1 MSFDP
6 EKGLVPAR
14 YNRRQLILG
23 SGTAAVVAAA
33 LAACGSDKNTTAPAT
48 EAPTTQGGGAATT
61 APPATTG
68 GTTAGTTPLETTPAT
83 TAPAGGGGKPGGIL
97 RVGTLGGANDII
109 DGQHI
114 VAKADIMRQVTGWE
128 SFMSFSP
135 DFVPEYANGV
145 AKDVTAKAADEF
157 TVTLKDGLKFQDGKP
172 ATADDMVYSF
182 TRLLDKDK
190 ALYGGSVLR
199 SILDVSGIS
208 KVDDQT
214 VNLKLKQGVSN
225 FKEVLCAYTCAL
237 VPQGYDRFSGD
248 ASTQVGTSAY
258 MLKSFEVGKQ
268 SVHVKNP
275 NYWDTGKPY
284 FDEVHIIDFADSD
297 AMINALLADQI
308 DLAADIPSASVETV
322 KGTDGYAVLN
332 SAGGGW
338 LTISMAVDQEPFTD
352 VRIRQAMRLI
362 VDRDAMVEQ
371 VLAGYGRVA
380 NDLYSP
386 LDAAYIGDEL
396 PQRKQDLDAAKKLLA
411 DAGKSDLTIDL
422 FAPNDTAGLPEMV
435 QLFAENAKGA
445 GITVNAQVIDGST
458 YWGDQYLKRTFA
470 VDYWGTR
477 NFLLQVAAGSLK
489 DVSPYPDDHWPP
501 EGSTFEQDYKD
512 ALAETD
518 DTKRKVITDKMQK
531 ELYDTGGL
539 IIPFFQNLLDAYN
552 KRVVGLQERAN
563 TLNLDHYGRGWKN
576 LYFSE

>member
-1 MSFDP
+1 MAYDP
-6 EKGLVPAR
+6 VHGLVPGR
-14 YNRRQLILG
+14 FNRRQLILG
-23 SGTAAVVAAA
+23 SSTAAVIAAA
-33 LAACGSDKNTTAPAT
+33 LAACGSDNKSSAPAGT
-48 EAPTTQGGGAATT
+48 NAPAATDAPAGTSAPTGTQAATATT
-61 APPATTG
+61 AAA
-68 GTTAGTTPLETTPAT
+68 AGTPKA
-83 TAPAGGGGKPGGIL
+83 GGIL

-114 VAKADIMRQVTGWE
+114 VSKADIMRQVTGWE
-128 SFMSFSP
+128 PLMSFSP
-135 DFVPEYANGV
+135 DFVPEYANGL
-145 AKDVTAKAADEF
+145 ASDVTAKAADDF
-157 TVTLKDGLKFQDGKP
+157 VITLKDGIKFSNGNP
-172 ATADDMVYSF
+172 VTADDLVYSF
-182 TRLLDKDK
+182 TRLLDPDL

-199 SILDVSGIS
+199 TVLDKSGIT
-208 KVDDQT
+208 KVDDKT
-214 VNLKLKQGVSN
+214 VELKLKQGVSN
-225 FKEVLCAYTCAL
+225 FKETLCAYTLAV
-237 VPQGYDRFSGD
+237 VPQGYERFSGD
-248 ASTQVGTSAY
+248 PSTQVGTGAY
-258 MLKSFEVGKQ
+258 MLKSFEVGKE

-284 FDEVHIIDFADSD
+284 FDEVHITDFADSD
-297 AMINALLADQI
+297 ALINALLADQI
-308 DLAADIPSASVETV
+308 DVAADIPSASVATV
-322 KGTDGYAVLN
+322 QGTDGYKVLN
-332 SAGGGW
+332 SEGGGW
-338 LTISMAVDQEPFTD
+338 LTISMAVDQDPFTD
-352 VRIRQAMRLI
+352 VRVRQAMRLI

-386 LDAAYIGDEL
+386 LDAAYAKDL

-435 QLFAENAKGA
+435 QLFAEQAKGA
-445 GITVNAQVIDGST
+445 GITVNAQVIDGGT
-458 YWGDQYLKRTFA
+458 YWGDEYLKRTFA

-501 EGSTFEQDYKD
+501 AGSTFEDDYKA

-531 ELYDTGGL
+531 ELYETGGL

-552 KRVVGLQERAN
+552 GRVQGLVARPN

-576 LYFSE
+576 LFFSE

>member
-1 MSFDP
+1 
-6 EKGLVPAR
+6 
-14 YNRRQLILG
+14 
-23 SGTAAVVAAA
+23 
-33 LAACGSDKNTTAPAT
+33 
-48 EAPTTQGGGAATT
+48 
-61 APPATTG
+61 
-68 GTTAGTTPLETTPAT
+68 
-83 TAPAGGGGKPGGIL
+83 L

-114 VAKADIMRQVTGWE
+114 VSKADIMRQVTGWE
-128 SFMSFSP
+128 PLMSFSP
-135 DFVPEYANGV
+135 DFVPEYANGL
-145 AKDVTAKAADEF
+145 ASDVTAKAADDF
-157 TVTLKDGLKFQDGKP
+157 VITLKDGIKFSNGNP
-172 ATADDMVYSF
+172 VTADDVVYSM
-182 TRLLDKDK
+182 TRLLDPDL

-199 SILDVSGIS
+199 TVLDKSGIT
-208 KVDDQT
+208 KIDDKT
-214 VNLKLKQGVSN
+214 VELKLKQGVSN
-225 FKEVLCAYTCAL
+225 FKETLCAYTLAI
-237 VPQGYDRFSGD
+237 VPQGYERFSGD
-248 ASTQVGTSAY
+248 PSTQIGTGAY
-258 MLKSFEVGKQ
+258 MLKSFEVGKE

-275 NYWDTGKPY
+275 NYWDTGKPF
-284 FDEVHIIDFADSD
+284 FDEVHITDFADSD
-297 AMINALLADQI
+297 ALINALLADQI
-308 DLAADIPSASVETV
+308 DVAADIPSASVETV
-322 KGTDGYAVLN
+322 QGTDGYKVLN
-332 SAGGGW
+332 SEGGGW

-386 LDAAYIGDEL
+386 LDAAYAKDL

-435 QLFAENAKGA
+435 QLFAEQAKGA
-445 GITVNAQVIDGST
+445 GITVNAQVIDGGT
-458 YWGDQYLKRTFA
+458 YWGDEYLKRTFA

-501 EGSTFEQDYKD
+501 EGSTFEDDYKA

-531 ELYDTGGL
+531 ELYETGGL

-552 KRVVGLQERAN
+552 GRVQGLVARPN

-576 LYFSE
+576 LFFSE

>member
-1 MSFDP
+1 MAYDP
-6 EKGLVPAR
+6 VHGLVPGR
-14 YNRRQLILG
+14 FNRRQLILG
-23 SGTAAVVAAA
+23 SSTAAVIAAA
-33 LAACGSDKNTTAPAT
+33 LAACGSDNKSSAPAGT
-48 EAPTTQGGGAATT
+48 NAPAATDAPAGTSAPTGTQAATATT
-61 APPATTG
+61 AAA
-68 GTTAGTTPLETTPAT
+68 AGTPKA
-83 TAPAGGGGKPGGIL
+83 GGIL

-114 VAKADIMRQVTGWE
+114 VSKADIMRQVTGWE
-128 SFMSFSP
+128 PLMSFSP
-135 DFVPEYANGV
+135 DFVPEYANGL
-145 AKDVTAKAADEF
+145 ASDVTAKAADDF
-157 TVTLKDGLKFQDGKP
+157 VITLKDGIKFSNGNP
-172 ATADDMVYSF
+172 VTADDLVYSF
-182 TRLLDKDK
+182 TRLLDPDL

-199 SILDVSGIS
+199 TVLDKSGIT
-208 KVDDQT
+208 KIDDKT
-214 VNLKLKQGVSN
+214 VELKLKQGVSN
-225 FKEVLCAYTCAL
+225 FKETLCAYTLAV
-237 VPQGYDRFSGD
+237 VPQGYERFSGD
-248 ASTQVGTSAY
+248 PSTQVGTGAY
-258 MLKSFEVGKQ
+258 MLKSFEVGKE

-284 FDEVHIIDFADSD
+284 FDEVHITDFADSD
-297 AMINALLADQI
+297 ALINALLADQI
-308 DLAADIPSASVETV
+308 DVAADIPSASVATV
-322 KGTDGYAVLN
+322 QGTDGYKVLN
-332 SAGGGW
+332 SEGGGW
-338 LTISMAVDQEPFTD
+338 LTISMAVDQDPFTD
-352 VRIRQAMRLI
+352 VRVRQAMRLI

-386 LDAAYIGDEL
+386 LDAAYAKDL

-435 QLFAENAKGA
+435 QLFAEQAKGA
-445 GITVNAQVIDGST
+445 GITVNAQVIDGGT
-458 YWGDQYLKRTFA
+458 YWGDEYLKRTFA

-501 EGSTFEQDYKD
+501 AGSTFEDDYKA

-531 ELYDTGGL
+531 ELYETGGL

-552 KRVVGLQERAN
+552 GRVQGLVARPN

-576 LYFSE
+576 LFFSE

>member
-1 MSFDP
+1 MAYDP
-6 EKGLVPAR
+6 VHGLVPGR
-14 YNRRQLILG
+14 FNRRQLILG
-23 SGTAAVVAAA
+23 SSTAAVIAAA
-33 LAACGSDKNTTAPAT
+33 LAACGSDNNSSAPAGSNAPAATDAPAGTQAPTGT
-48 EAPTTQGGGAATT
+48 EAATATT
-61 APPATTG
+61 AA
-68 GTTAGTTPLETTPAT
+68 AA
-83 TAPAGGGGKPGGIL
+83 GKPGGIL

-114 VAKADIMRQVTGWE
+114 VSKADIMRQVTGWE
-128 SFMSFSP
+128 PLMSFSP
-135 DFVPEYANGV
+135 DFVPEYANGL
-145 AKDVTAKAADEF
+145 ASDVTAKAADDF
-157 TVTLKDGLKFQDGKP
+157 VITLKDGIKFSNGNP
-172 ATADDMVYSF
+172 VTADDVVYSM
-182 TRLLDKDK
+182 TRLLDPDL

-199 SILDVSGIS
+199 TVLDKSGIT
-208 KVDDQT
+208 KIDDKT
-214 VNLKLKQGVSN
+214 VELKLKQGVSN
-225 FKEVLCAYTCAL
+225 FKETLCAYTLAI
-237 VPQGYDRFSGD
+237 VPQGYERFSGD
-248 ASTQVGTSAY
+248 PSTQIGTGAY
-258 MLKSFEVGKQ
+258 MLKSFEVGKE

-275 NYWDTGKPY
+275 NYWDTGKPF

-297 AMINALLADQI
+297 ALINALLADQV
-308 DLAADIPSASVETV
+308 DVAADIPSASVETV
-322 KGTDGYAVLN
+322 QGTDGYKVLN
-332 SAGGGW
+332 SEGGGW

-386 LDAAYIGDEL
+386 LDAAYAKDL

-435 QLFAENAKGA
+435 QLFAEQAKGA
-445 GITVNAQVIDGST
+445 GITVNAQVIDGGT
-458 YWGDQYLKRTFA
+458 YWGDEYLKRTFA

-501 EGSTFEQDYKD
+501 EGSTFEDDYKA

-531 ELYDTGGL
+531 ELYETGGL

-552 KRVVGLQERAN
+552 SRVQGLVARPN

-576 LYFSE
+576 LFFSE